1 MSRLPLSSLK
11 NRQTLSKLLKKAI
24 EATVKQQK
32 LTAELAGREVSVVV
46 TDNHTIQSLNRTYR
60 KKDYATNV
68 LSFPFIKYRK
78 GELMEKN
85 AFTNVLGEIVIS
97 YEKCA
102 EEAAEQKKKLE
113 DHIAHLT
120 IHSMLHLLGYD
131 HEKKKQAEAMEAI
144 EIEILK
150 KDFKIKDPYAD

>member
-1 MSRLPLSSLK
+1 MSSK
-11 NRQTLSKLLKKAI
+11 NRQTLNKLITEAV

-32 LTAELAGREVSVVV
+32 LTKELSKKEVSVVV
-46 TDNHTIQSLNRTYR
+46 TDDHTIQSLNRTYR

-85 AFTNVLGEIVIS
+85 SFTNVLGEIVLS

-102 EEAAEQKKKLE
+102 EEAAEQSKKLN
-113 DHIAHLT
+113 DHIVHLI
-120 IHSMLHLLGYD
+120 IHSTLHLLGYD
-131 HEKKKQAEAMEAI
+131 HEKKKQAEVMEAI
-144 EIEILK
+144 EVQILK
-150 KDFKIKDPYAD
+150 KEFGIKDPYD